1 MPAWTIIENAKLA
14 EPPDNS
20 DAQAVRLA
28 LRNLMQAFYDYGRD
42 HNWTWSQTS
51 SPEADDGGLVRG
63 LTKTAACASFN
74 HNFKWLATQ
83 GLGIEGFGQVDPP
96 LFAQFL
102 THPGAACIDRK
113 WVGNVCSS
121 TDTFEQL
128 KCWKFQG
135 HYWVKHAEVNYDACY
150 NKIFLDPSEIIWT
163 KLLRPDA
170 ELMAKSGMN
179 ASQLYRL
186 QRPVAAGD
194 HLVQLQRS
202 GPNNWPTWRIVRRD
216 QARKVA

>member
-1 MPAWTIIENAKLA
+1 M
-14 EPPDNS
+14 
-20 DAQAVRLA
+20 
-28 LRNLMQAFYDYGRD
+28 
-42 HNWTWSQTS
+42 
-51 SPEADDGGLVRG
+51 
-63 LTKTAACASFN
+63 
-74 HNFKWLATQ
+74 
-83 GLGIEGFGQVDPP
+83 
-96 LFAQFL
+96 
-102 THPGAACIDRK
+102 
-113 WVGNVCSS
+113 SS

-135 HYWVKHAEVNYDACY
+135 HYWVKHAEVNDDACY
-150 NKIFLDPSEIIWT
+150 NKIFLDQSEIIWT
-163 KLLRPDA
+163 KLPRPDA

-216 QARKVA
+216 QVRKVA